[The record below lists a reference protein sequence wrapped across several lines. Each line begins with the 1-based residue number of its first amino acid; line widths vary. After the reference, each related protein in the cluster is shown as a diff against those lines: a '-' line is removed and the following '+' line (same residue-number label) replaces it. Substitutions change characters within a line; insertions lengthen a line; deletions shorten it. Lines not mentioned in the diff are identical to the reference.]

1 MTHRLT
7 VSEAIKLTG
16 KSESTIKRLLREI
29 AANPT
34 HADRS
39 LIDPSHEEVEKRK
52 AAGDSYVWRIAPE
65 LLLKRFP
72 VESTGEASTA
82 DSPTGQPTSDLVV
95 TILREQLHSKDEQ
108 IRTLEVQLDRKD
120 DQIAN
125 LNERQRES
133 NILMKELQQRLAIAP
148 PVDTKSAADKP
159 AKTPW
164 WKHPFF

>member
-1 MTHRLT
+1 MPTRLT
-7 VSEAIKLTG
+7 ASEAIKLTG
-16 KSESTIKRLLREI
+16 KSESTIKRMLREI
-29 AANPT
+29 V
-34 HADRS
+34 ADPMHGDRA
-39 LIDPSHEEVEKRK
+39 LIDPSHDEVEKRK

-72 VESTGEASTA
+72 VESTGEAPTA
-82 DSPTGQPTSDLVV
+82 DAPTGQPTSNLVV
-95 TILREQLHSKDEQ
+95 TILREQLQSKDEQ
-108 IRTLEVQLDRKD
+108 IRTLEIQLDRKD

-148 PVDTKSAADKP
+148 PVESKS

-164 WKHPFF
+164 WKRNIF

>member
-1 MTHRLT
+1 MPSRLT

-16 KSESTIKRLLREI
+16 KSESTIKRMVREI
-29 AANPT
+29 VADPT
-34 HADRS
+34 HLDRA
-39 LIDPSHEEVEKRK
+39 LIDPSHDEVERRK

-72 VESTGEASTA
+72 SESADGTSSAA
-82 DSPTGQPTSDLVV
+82 DSPAGPPNSNLVV
-95 TILREQLHSKDEQ
+95 TILREQLQSKDEQ
-108 IRTLEVQLDRKD
+108 IRTLETQLDRKD

-148 PVDTKSAADKP
+148 PVEPHSGKV
-159 AKTPW
+159 PW
-164 WKHPFF
+164 WKRPIF